1 MSSFGLNSIRFA
13 QRTASDTTIAE
24 APRSRCVSMRIGT
37 VRETIENQKTLDE
50 ENETM
55 KLTKTIPWV
64 AGCAAMAV
72 LMILISDAMS
82 AESAAGERSTTARK
96 REGGERKREGDGA
109 RKREG
114 GGERKREGEGV
125 RKESGSLAK
134 FYSDDEINAELGL
147 TSEQQKKFDAARQ
160 KRQDALAK
168 WDAGPKGQKLQEL
181 EITFAPELQTAVKEA
196 APPQEQR
203 KAKAAI
209 IEIRR
214 LQSARNLIE
223 KRFEPV
229 VMSSLPPQAKAIRTG
244 YKLYNKLMAGRLGE
258 VISSRQA
265 EKIKSYCMQAGEGIV
280 KGSLSTGAAER
291 RLQKLAITSLNDGQK
306 KKLGIRVQ
314 EKKTEGRKTERRKTE
329 RKKTERGKTGE
340 KKTRERK
347 TEG

>member
-1 MSSFGLNSIRFA
+1 M
-13 QRTASDTTIAE
+13 
-24 APRSRCVSMRIGT
+24 CIGT

-55 KLTKTIPWV
+55 KLTKMIPWV

-96 REGGERKREGDGA
+96 REGGERKREGDGARKREGGGERKREGDGA